1 MADDETT
8 EKLFPPPERPIPLRP
23 SIREEFSAHHIVIRE
38 ELKTWRGELA
48 AALARLAPPL
58 EPEPQAPAVGPP
70 SVVDKA
76 KAGALAGLR
85 YGGVA
90 LALGEVAAQLAAALG
105 HPEIAG
111 PVQTLLRLLGGS

>member
-48 AALARLAPPL
+48 AALARLAPPP
-58 EPEPQAPAVGPP
+58 EPQPEPQAPP